1 MKLKNIH
8 LYNYVIIYASNCD
21 LYIKKSDDEI
31 FIPHKTIAILEK
43 NISFD
48 VTFIR
53 KSEGILYERID
64 LDDETITT
72 LKNII
77 EPLVHISIESFTQKR
92 DFKDRI
98 FKIKSTPLNITF
110 FEKLKNREDL
120 QVSMAY
126 KLAYLASKC
135 EDITK
140 LALSL
145 YSSVAFTFTEKINR
159 VILSDISKKWKLSDI
174 AEQFNISEISIRK
187 KLDQERTNFNQ
198 LLLDARMN
206 QAIKHLIKN
215 EKQISTISEL
225 IGYSSISYF
234 IKTFKNYYG
243 LTPKQFEIGIREN
256 LKT

>member
-1 MKLKNIH
+1 
-8 LYNYVIIYASNCD
+8 
-21 LYIKKSDDEI
+21 
-31 FIPHKTIAILEK
+31 
-43 NISFD
+43 
-48 VTFIR
+48 
-53 KSEGILYERID
+53 
-64 LDDETITT
+64 
-72 LKNII
+72 
-77 EPLVHISIESFTQKR
+77 
-92 DFKDRI
+92 
-98 FKIKSTPLNITF
+98 
-110 FEKLKNREDL
+110 
-120 QVSMAY
+120 
-126 KLAYLASKC
+126 
-135 EDITK
+135 
-140 LALSL
+140 
-145 YSSVAFTFTEKINR
+145 VAFTFTEKINR

-174 AEQFNISEISIRK
+174 AEQFNISEISITK